1 MNWETVKENLRLW
14 YARTAQFVLFQNLV
28 LYIIASVTAGRL
40 LGPASYAAFLYRLFT
55 FR

>member
-1 MNWETVKENLRLW
+1 MDWETVKEKLRLW
-14 YARTAQFVLFQNLV
+14 YARAAQFVLFQNLV
-28 LYIIASVTAGRL
+28 LYVIACVAAGRP